1 MLRTRRGKQL
11 ITTKRNKIMERKT
24 VTSSN
29 IAEIGYDPDLE
40 ILEIMFLRTSAVYQ
54 YFNVPQFMHERLM
67 QADSHGVFF
76 NAEIKGH
83 YPEERI
89 T

>member
-1 MLRTRRGKQL
+1 M
-11 ITTKRNKIMERKT
+11 IRKV

-40 ILEIMFLRTSAVYQ
+40 ILEIMFLKSGDVYQ

-67 QADSHGVFF
+67 EANSHGIFF
-76 NAEIKGH
+76 NAEIKGQ
-83 YPEERI
+83 YAEEKI